1 MSDVSKPDPGGAD
14 ALARL
19 RAHPFSRVLTETQLE
34 RLFRCGSVLELPP
47 GAFVF
52 REGEAADRFF
62 LIRSGQVALEQHVPG
77 RGTLQ
82 TETLGE
88 GGVLG
93 FSWLFEAGRWTLD
106 ARAVEASELY
116 ALDGDCVRGQMQ
128 ADPALGLAIATQL
141 IHQLYGR
148 LERVRLQR
156 LDVYRAAP

>member
-1 MSDVSKPDPGGAD
+1 MSDVSPPNPGEGD
-14 ALARL
+14 LLAAL
-19 RAHPFSRVLTETQLE
+19 RAHPFSRVLSEPQLE
-34 RLFRCGSVLELPP
+34 RLFRCASVLTLVP

-52 REGEAADRFF
+52 REGEPADRFF

-82 TETLGE
+82 TETLND
-88 GGVLG
+88 GGLLG
-93 FSWLFEAGRWTLD
+93 FSWLFETGRWTLD
-106 ARAVEASELY
+106 ARAVEASELC
-116 ALDGDCVRGQMQ
+116 ALDGDCVRRQMQ

-156 LDVYRAAP
+156 LDVYRAGP